1 MILPLLGTLILTSL
15 FSCGVDRW
23 PEYYPETGRD
33 IWIDSVMRQE
43 YLWYRDMPSPAAP
56 DYFQKPEAFLKK
68 AVASMDNG
76 FSKRTLQ
83 YYRSSG
89 RLAYSQIGSKIY
101 YKSSD
106 IERIIADSETQN
118 QSPKQIMSYEKN

>member
-1 MILPLLGTLILTSL
+1 MKRGKRLILPLLGTLILTSL

-56 DYFQKPEAFLKK
+56 DYTDELLAKYGYTPKVFVRQTTQSTARIVRKK
-68 AVASMDNG
+68 
-76 FSKRTLQ
+76 
-83 YYRSSG
+83 
-89 RLAYSQIGSKIY
+89 
-101 YKSSD
+101 
-106 IERIIADSETQN
+106 
-118 QSPKQIMSYEKN
+118 

>member
-1 MILPLLGTLILTSL
+1 MKRGKRLILPLLGTLILTSL

-68 AVASMDNG
+68 SRRFHG
-76 FSKRTLQ
+76 
-83 YYRSSG
+83 
-89 RLAYSQIGSKIY
+89 
-101 YKSSD
+101 
-106 IERIIADSETQN
+106 
-118 QSPKQIMSYEKN
+118 